1 MSADRRI
8 LHPRPR
14 CTRRGG
20 GLRSLELPSRRDSAA
35 GHSSA
40 RRRERGR
47 RQAVRGGASLGPGGR
62 GGAAG
67 GPPLRAC
74 GACAGR
80 RSCGAAAGRV
90 AAGGHGCDDGL
101 VRNGQAHHVGLC
113 GRAEAART
121 RVGREGPVHRLR
133 GRGPGPRRQGR
144 GRLLA
149 DELRAGL
156 LRRRAGVRGGGGA
169 GGVRG
174 EGGGAGEGVRGGER
188 ARQRLK
194 DRADGVGEPA
204 QSRVEPRRECD
215 RRGRHLPARRSRRS
229 REAGGGASSWP
240 LLPRDGAVGCAA
252 GRANHGGGDVRAGGR
267 DHAVR
272 RRGGD
277 RRRPRKRLRVRPLR
291 VRLHGLG
298 GKGRSRRR
306 AHQDGP
312 GRHQQLAADQRRRAM
327 PVGGAEGLR
336 LRLPQRRGRV
346 AAVLVAK
353 VARVRDGR
361 GGGGRLQGAG
371 QVVRG
376 RAETALGATQCFLF
390 FSDCP
395 TCFREINK

>member
-1 MSADRRI
+1 MR
-8 LHPRPR
+8 RPR
-14 CTRRGG
+14 
-20 GLRSLELPSRRDSAA
+20 
-35 GHSSA
+35 
-40 RRRERGR
+40 
-47 RQAVRGGASLGPGGR
+47 
-62 GGAAG
+62 
-67 GPPLRAC
+67 
-74 GACAGR
+74 
-80 RSCGAAAGRV
+80 
-90 AAGGHGCDDGL
+90 
-101 VRNGQAHHVGLC
+101 
-113 GRAEAART
+113 
-121 RVGREGPVHRLR
+121 RL
-133 GRGPGPRRQGR
+133 
-144 GRLLA
+144 
-149 DELRAGL
+149 D
-156 LRRRAGVRGGGGA
+156 
-169 GGVRG
+169 
-174 EGGGAGEGVRGGER
+174 GGEEKPSPSLVHF
-188 ARQRLK
+188 A
-194 DRADGVGEPA
+194 
-204 QSRVEPRRECD
+204 
-215 RRGRHLPARRSRRS
+215 
-229 REAGGGASSWP
+229 
-240 LLPRDGAVGCAA
+240 
-252 GRANHGGGDVRAGGR
+252 AGGR

-312 GRHQQLAADQRRRAM
+312 GATSGALCRCRLPPTPSYSPSSLTGRGRHQQLAADQRRRAM